1 MKAKKH
7 TESFINTWLSNKYPQ
22 LENITVRK
30 GIADRRDVEYFIK
43 KHYQTNWNLM
53 TEELER
59 VFDLRMSGS
68 SKLLDRFLGYNV

>member
-7 TESFINTWLSNKYPQ
+7 SESFINTWLSNKYQQ

-43 KHYQTNWNLM
+43 KHYQTNWDLM
-53 TEELER
+53 TQELER
-59 VFDLRMSGS
+59 VFDLRMSVS
-68 SKLLDRFLGYNV
+68 SKLLNRFLGYNV

>member
-7 TESFINTWLSNKYPQ
+7 SESFINTWLSNKYPQ

-30 GIADRRDVEYFIK
+30 GIVDRRDVEYFIK